1 MLQKRGSILIVCLII
16 LSTLTVYGAV
26 LISVVHERSL
36 NVSVQVERLQAIY
49 LAEAALAK
57 AINEI
62 KSLSDK
68 GIDIR
73 YADKGIRN
81 SKLYSLACK
90 EGKAILS
97 FDKDFL
103 NTSLFPP
110 AKLPAVLIIHVHP
123 PSTSKYESLFLQWL
137 NKFSDESIGNTWILA
152 EDGIRIID

>member
-1 MLQKRGSILIVCLII
+1 MLKLLCTTLLKNSLVRG
-16 LSTLTVYGAV
+16 LSTLKFKFLSDEDVDA
-26 LISVVHERSL
+26 RF
-36 NVSVQVERLQAIY
+36 
-49 LAEAALAK
+49 
-57 AINEI
+57 I
-62 KSLSDK
+62 KSLSDS